1 MNEFNQNHPLELQK
15 FIEKLHHLIDDYHHE
30 IYLIDGIFEGY
41 GKIVKSV
48 VDEIADFEERNK

>member
-1 MNEFNQNHPLELQK
+1 MNEFEKNHPKELEK
-15 FIEKLHHLIDDYHHE
+15 FLNELHRLIDNYHHE
-30 IYLIDGIFEGY
+30 IYLNDGIFEGY

>member
-1 MNEFNQNHPLELQK
+1 MNEFEKNHPKELENFLN
-15 FIEKLHHLIDDYHHE
+15 ELHRLIDNYHHE

>member
-1 MNEFNQNHPLELQK
+1 MNEFDQNHPQELQK
-15 FIEKLHHLIDDYHHE
+15 FLTALHHLIDDYHHE

>member
-1 MNEFNQNHPLELQK
+1 MNEFEQNHPKELENFLN
-15 FIEKLHHLIDDYHHE
+15 ELHRLIDNYHHE